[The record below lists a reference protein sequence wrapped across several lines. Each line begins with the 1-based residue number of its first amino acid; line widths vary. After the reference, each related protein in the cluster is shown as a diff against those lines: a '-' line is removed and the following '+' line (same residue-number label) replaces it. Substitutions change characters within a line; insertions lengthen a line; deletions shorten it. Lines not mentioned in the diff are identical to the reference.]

1 MSEDPLVAFTGD
13 RAAAEV
19 MRRSLRAVA
28 DDYADRPLGAMVREV
43 LAGRRDVRDLA
54 TDPDFAE
61 ISARGMRAQEE
72 AWAALTPE
80 ERTEQVRLGE
90 AYLAGLDEELGA

>member
-1 MSEDPLVAFTGD
+1 MNDDPLAAFTGD

-28 DDYADRPLGAMVREV
+28 EEYTDQPLGALVREV
-43 LAGRRDVRDLA
+43 LAGRRAVRDLA
-54 TDPDFAE
+54 SDPAFADM
-61 ISARGMRAQEE
+61 SARGMRAQEA

-80 ERTEQVRLGE
+80 QRTEEVRVGE
-90 AYLAGLDEELGA
+90 AYLADLDDELRS